1 MKNTKS
7 IATITA
13 GLVLSLSVS
22 HAFAQSAA
30 KPAREPSAKRSGPG
44 DRVMSKDELRA
55 CMALKDSND
64 RGAAELERSQEKMSK
79 ERSELA
85 RTPEAASPD
94 PKVDVDPFR
103 KAAEEAD
110 AKIRAHGIAVRD
122 WNARMTEFEAKV
134 KDMRHGADR
143 ARTALKRE
151 QAALTAAEPQLLAN
165 QTETI
170 AAYERAVA
178 DYNKKVEQRGSR
190 NVDWNKRNA
199 DLLAVQERLNESQ
212 RKWTAECGNRRFR
225 EDDET
230 AIKAG
235 K

>member
-7 IATITA
+7 IATISA
-13 GLVLSLSVS
+13 ALILSLGVP
-22 HAFAQSAA
+22 HAFAQSTT
-30 KPAREPSAKRSGPG
+30 KPARETSAKRSGPG
-44 DRVMSKDELRA
+44 DRVMSKEELRA

-64 RGAAELERSQEKMSK
+64 RGAVDLERRQEQMSK

-85 RTPEAASPD
+85 SAPETASPD

-110 AKIRAHGIAVRD
+110 AKIREHAKAVRD
-122 WNARMTEFEAKV
+122 WNERMTEFETKAKN
-134 KDMRHGADR
+134 MLHGADR

-165 QTETI
+165 QTATI

-190 NVDWNKRNA
+190 NVDWNKRNTE
-199 DLLAVQERLNESQ
+199 LLAVQERLNESQ